1 MSIGTRTTIRGDKR
15 HNLPVRLRQ
24 AA

>member
-15 HNLPVRLRQ
+15 QNLPVQLRQ

>member
-15 HNLPVRLRQ
+15 QNLPVRLRQ